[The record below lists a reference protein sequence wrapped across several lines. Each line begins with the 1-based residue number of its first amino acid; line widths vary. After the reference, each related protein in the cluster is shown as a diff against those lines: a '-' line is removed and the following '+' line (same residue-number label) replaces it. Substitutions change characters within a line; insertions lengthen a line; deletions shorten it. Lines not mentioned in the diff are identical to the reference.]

1 MGYVEWYV
9 PAIISYETIH
19 YGYLKPDLKTNRKTM
34 EDFLSKLSLSMDS
47 KKPVRDGYWK
57 RVRLNKIQEIYP
69 YIKRSIKH
77 GNKIDI
83 SKVKELPKNID
94 ILTYSFPCQD
104 LSQQGK
110 QKGIT
115 KYTRSGL
122 LWEIERI
129 LKLNRDRLPKYLLL
143 ENVMALVSNKF
154 IGDFEEWID
163 ALENLGYYS
172 EPRIINAADYG
183 SVQNRRRV
191 FMISTLND
199 KNISWPKHKRNNKKL
214 KDILEEKDDSNI
226 EKYHSY
232 ETTEVT
238 TTTSKVKKERL
249 IDYSSFNSETY
260 IYYPDGKGPTLTA
273 SGANS
278 RLKIRIGNRIRYMNA
293 REAYK
298 YMGFRGSDYD
308 KVKKNELITNNKAIF
323 TCGNSIS
330 VEVLEAIFKEMFL

>member
-19 YGYLKPDLKTNRKTM
+19 YGYMKPDLKTSREVM
-34 EDFLSKLSLSMDS
+34 EKFLSQYSLSMDS
-47 KKPVRDGYWK
+47 KKPVSDTYWK

-77 GNKIDI
+77 GNQIDI
-83 SKVKELPKNID
+83 SKVNKLPKDID
-94 ILTYSFPCQD
+94 LLTYSFPCQD

-129 LKLNRDRLPKYLLL
+129 LKLNKDRLPKHLLL

-154 IGDFEEWID
+154 IADFEEWID
-163 ALENLGYYS
+163 ALEHLGYYS
-172 EPRIINAADYG
+172 EYRIINSSDYG
-183 SVQNRRRV
+183 SVQNRRRA
-191 FMISTLND
+191 FMISTLNG
-199 KNISWPKHKRNNKKL
+199 KNISWPKHKRNKKTL
-214 KDILEEKDDSNI
+214 NHILEKSDDSNI

-232 ETTEVT
+232 NTTDIT
-238 TTTSKVKKERL
+238 WTKSKVKKERL
-249 IDYSSFNSETY
+249 IDYSNFNSETY
-260 IYYPDGKGPTLTA
+260 IYYPEGKGPTLTA

-293 REAYK
+293 REAFK
-298 YMGFRGSDYD
+298 YMGFKGSDYD
-308 KVKKNELITNNKAIF
+308 KVIKNELITNNKAIF